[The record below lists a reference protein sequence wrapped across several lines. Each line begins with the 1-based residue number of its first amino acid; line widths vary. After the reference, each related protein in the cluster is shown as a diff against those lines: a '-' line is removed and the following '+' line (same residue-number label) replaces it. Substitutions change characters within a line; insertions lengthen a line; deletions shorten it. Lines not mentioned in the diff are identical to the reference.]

1 MGRECTYPVRSHFSR
16 DDVDQPE
23 PVRDELVELPQR
35 LTNVSVGQRL
45 DGLEVVLLRQS
56 KQVRESK
63 TRKERRM

>member
-1 MGRECTYPVRSHFSR
+1 MGRERTYPVRSHFSR